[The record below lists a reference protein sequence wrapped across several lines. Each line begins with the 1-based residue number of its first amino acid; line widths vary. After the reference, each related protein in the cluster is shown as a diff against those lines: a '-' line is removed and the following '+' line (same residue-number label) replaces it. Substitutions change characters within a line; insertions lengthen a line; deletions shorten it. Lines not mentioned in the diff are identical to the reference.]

1 MKNFIQHLLTEY
13 GDSRD
18 DSPTEIRCLRDDLRD
33 DAEDKD
39 AAAQTRLE
47 VHHHWRGASHQEREV
62 QGEHEN
68 ESF

>member
-1 MKNFIQHLLTEY
+1 MFFAENLNSMKNFIQHLLTEY

-18 DSPTEIRCLRDDLRD
+18 DSPTEIRRLRDDLRD

-47 VHHHWRGASHQEREV
+47 VHHH
-62 QGEHEN
+62 
-68 ESF
+68 